1 MPNDQPS
8 AHGSDYDRLAH
19 QLRNPVMVIRTLAR
33 LVHNRLDKEDTNRPL
48 LDAIDRECRRLDELL
63 DAGLDGFSSETVDL
77 RAFFAELMPGIT
89 ALAEQHGI
97 TFVIE
102 DGPVSV
108 RADRRALRE
117 VIMGLLE
124 NAFKYTPAGGRVRVD
139 LDLTENGRGRI
150 AIADSGP
157 GIDPGEIER
166 IFEPY
171 YRGKEADALPGKG
184 LGLAIARELIER
196 MGGRIEAANRAVS
209 GSLFVITL
217 PLAPAGGIADDRT
230 PAARR

>member
-1 MPNDQPS
+1 MANDPPS
-8 AHGSDYDRLAH
+8 THGSDYDRLAH

-33 LVHNRLDKEDTNRPL
+33 LVRNRLDKEDTNRPL

-63 DAGLDGFSSETVDL
+63 DAGLDGFSSETVEL
-77 RAFFAELMPGIT
+77 IECFAELMPGIT

-97 TFVIE
+97 TFGIE
-102 DGPVSV
+102 GRPVSV

-117 VIMGLLE
+117 VIMALLE
-124 NAFKYTPAGGRVRVD
+124 NAFKYTPAGGWVRVD
-139 LDLTENGRGRI
+139 LDLLENGRGRI

-184 LGLAIARELIER
+184 LGLAIAQELIER
-196 MGGRIEAANRAVS
+196 MGGWIEAANRPS

-217 PLAPAGGIADDRT
+217 LPAPSEE
-230 PAARR
+230 